1 MLGMEHVASKNKL
14 LITSWIMIL
23 DTHEAVE
30 KMVEAGASKK
40 MAEAIVKTINTSSDH
55 LATKEDIRELKSE
68 IKILEVNLRSEIAE
82 VRSEIVEVKSELK
95 ADIAEVR
102 TELKVL
108 ATQFATMKWIQYSIL
123 GVLLAPIVAQIMAL
137 YIK

>member
-1 MLGMEHVASKNKL
+1 
-14 LITSWIMIL
+14 MIL

-55 LATKEDIRELKSE
+55 LATKEDIREVKSE
-68 IKILEVNLRSEIAE
+68 IKILEVSLRSEIAE
-82 VRSEIVEVKSELK
+82 VRSELKS
-95 ADIAEVR
+95 DIAEVKGNI
-102 TELKVL
+102 KVL
-108 ATQFATMKWIQYSIL
+108 AAQFATMKWIQYSIL
-123 GVLLAPIVAQIMAL
+123 GVLLGPIVAQIMAL